1 MDALSPE
8 FRITPT
14 GPGSFR
20 WSEWEIDDDHAL
32 MQHRPTRALF
42 SIYLAPGTDPAAV
55 SLYQLRA
62 RLAHVCDGYPVPGG
76 LAALG
81 ASAINAFALMTERLQ
96 VVELQ
101 SEGDEEIPF

>member
-8 FRITPT
+8 FRLDPT

-20 WSEWEIDDDHAL
+20 WGEWEIDDNHAL
-32 MQHRPTRALF
+32 MRHRPTRALF
-42 SIYLAPGTDPAAV
+42 SIYLSPGTDPAAV

-76 LAALG
+76 LPALAG
-81 ASAINAFALMTERLQ
+81 SAINAFALMTERLR

-101 SEGDEEIPF
+101 SKEDEDIPF